1 MKKYEVEKLLSLNG
15 VKVENIEERTKDNK
29 QILEVSVKSIKNK
42 ARCPYCSNFSN
53 IVFEHNKPQK
63 LLYLRAAEKETYLI
77 VHKRR
82 FKCKKCNKTF
92 TEDLGLSDK
101 KGRISLKVKQ
111 KILRDLLD
119 KDKTIRD
126 IAKENNVKDD
136 CVREIFIEATK
147 GIPKRVEYLPEV
159 ISFDE
164 NSTYTNEGTFSF
176 ILNDPI
182 HQITLDILKSREKD
196 YLVDYFLK
204 VKNRKNVKVVIIDL
218 YKPYKSVA
226 KICFPNAII
235 VGDPFHYTKI
245 VTQELNNLRNRLIKK
260 YENNKKSPEYKTLKS
275 RRNAGLLLKTFGETR
290 GEQKKK
296 KQMVQ
301 QILEG
306 KTKKKIKDKFNDYW
320 FGEIKIMRNNKYV
333 MITRIGELNRMLS
346 LDKELLD
353 SYNLKEEFMR
363 IVNNVKYEDIRKN
376 IIKWIKQCKDSNI
389 LEMISASETIENWL
403 DEIVNSFIDERYSN
417 GFTEANNKIIDR
429 IVANGY
435 GYKNFEFFR
444 LRALV
449 ILRKSY
455 SIGTRKNLK

>member
-1 MKKYEVEKLLSLNG
+1 
-15 VKVENIEERTKDNK
+15 
-29 QILEVSVKSIKNK
+29 
-42 ARCPYCSNFSN
+42 
-53 IVFEHNKPQK
+53 
-63 LLYLRAAEKETYLI
+63 
-77 VHKRR
+77 
-82 FKCKKCNKTF
+82 
-92 TEDLGLSDK
+92 
-101 KGRISLKVKQ
+101 
-111 KILRDLLD
+111 
-119 KDKTIRD
+119 
-126 IAKENNVKDD
+126 
-136 CVREIFIEATK
+136 
-147 GIPKRVEYLPEV
+147 
-159 ISFDE
+159 
-164 NSTYTNEGTFSF
+164 
-176 ILNDPI
+176 
-182 HQITLDILKSREKD
+182 
-196 YLVDYFLK
+196 
-204 VKNRKNVKVVIIDL
+204 
-218 YKPYKSVA
+218 
-226 KICFPNAII
+226 
-235 VGDPFHYTKI
+235 
-245 VTQELNNLRNRLIKK
+245 
-260 YENNKKSPEYKTLKS
+260 
-275 RRNAGLLLKTFGETR
+275 
-290 GEQKKK
+290 
-296 KQMVQ
+296 MVQ

-333 MITRIGELNRMLS
+333 MITRISELNRMLS